1 MEPTRKESYQRR
13 IAKLQAQM
21 AQRDKRIAALEKQVA
36 ELVWQNQILIEQNA
50 ELTQQVAKLEE
61 QIARLSKNS
70 SNSSKPPSSDIV
82 KPPKEKRSKGPRRQ
96 GGQPGHRGVNRQPF
110 TTEQI
115 DETVEVPAGRCCCGH
130 KGRGQPMDEPRIQ
143 QVAELH
149 DKPILVTEY
158 RLHGYVCSKCGRVV
172 WAELPAGVIEG
183 QLFGPRLQALIAYM
197 KGSLHA
203 SYSGLEAFCRE
214 VLRIEVARSHLCNTI
229 ARVNEALAA
238 PYEELQEH
246 IPTEPVLNTVP
257 PTNNA
262 SEQTLRQSIIDRKI
276 TQGSRSL
283 MGRQW
288 NARIWTVL
296 ATCRKQGRSAWQFL
310 QEALSAYC
318 LETPAPSL
326 LPQVCKA

>member
-1 MEPTRKESYQRR
+1 M
-13 IAKLQAQM
+13 
-21 AQRDKRIAALEKQVA
+21 A
-36 ELVWQNQILIEQNA
+36 ELVRQNQILVEQNA
-50 ELTQQVAKLEE
+50 KLTEHNATLTKQIAKLEE

-82 KPPKEKRSKGPRRQ
+82 KPPKDKRSNGPRRQ
-96 GGQPGHRGVNRQPF
+96 GRQPGHRGVNRQPF
-110 TTEQI
+110 ATEQI

-149 DKPILVTEY
+149 DKPIIVTEY
-158 RLHGYVCSKCGRVV
+158 RLQGYVCSKCGRVV
-172 WAELPAGVIEG
+172 WAELPAGVIAG

-214 VLRIEVARSHLCNTI
+214 VLRIEVARSHLCDTI

-246 IPTEPVLNTVP
+246 IPTEPVLSIDESGWKDKGVKYWIWVFCTS
-257 PTNNA
+257 TFSFFA
-262 SEQTLRQSIIDRKI
+262 SPNHAAQKCSK
-276 TQGSRSL
+276 RSL
-283 MGRQW
+283 GKRMGERSSAISS
-288 NARIWTVL
+288 ARMSNTP
-296 ATCRKQGRSAWQFL
+296 TPCNSSA
-310 QEALSAYC
+310 S
-318 LETPAPSL
+318 PI
-326 LPQVCKA
+326 